1 MSTAIG
7 HFIDGARAPNASGRK
22 APSYNPAT
30 GEQTG
35 LVSLAGIVRLNSIL
49 PSGAPARDGAPLFLL
64 TNR

>member
-30 GEQTG
+30 GEQTR
-35 LVSLAGIVRLNSIL
+35 SLALS
-49 PSGAPARDGAPLFLL
+49 D
-64 TNR
+64 